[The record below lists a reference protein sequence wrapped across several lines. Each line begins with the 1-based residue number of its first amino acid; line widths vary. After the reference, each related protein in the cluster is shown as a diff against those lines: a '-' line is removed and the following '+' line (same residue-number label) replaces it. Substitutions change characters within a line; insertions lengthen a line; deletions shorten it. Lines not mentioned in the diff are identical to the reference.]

1 MGLSNN
7 LSESDVLLFLEFIN
21 IKSILYFTFIEL
33 IVLLYAFLVIS
44 FASCKKYMIW
54 RTSFSKF
61 SYILPV
67 FTYARAIVNCRSIC
81 LGDQGYMVNK
91 FRVGILGI
99 RNK

>member
-44 FASCKKYMIW
+44 FASCKKYMI
-54 RTSFSKF
+54 
-61 SYILPV
+61 
-67 FTYARAIVNCRSIC
+67 
-81 LGDQGYMVNK
+81 
-91 FRVGILGI
+91 
-99 RNK
+99 